1 MKLTDIFIRR
11 PVLSLVV
18 SLLIVIAGLQ
28 AIRSVVVRQYPRSDN
43 AVVTVATVYIG
54 ASAELVRGFI
64 TTPLERA
71 IAAADGI
78 DYIQSQSAQGL
89 STISVRLKLNYDP
102 LKALTEIS
110 SKVDQVRG
118 DLPPEAEVPILNV
131 ESADS
136 QFASAYLSFTS
147 DVLQQNQITD
157 FLVRAVQPRL
167 SALEG
172 IQRAEILGARTFA
185 MRIWLKPERM
195 AAYNVSPAQVRQ
207 ALAANNFLAAV
218 GQTKGALVQVNLTA
232 NTDLRSVE
240 EFKRLVVREQGG
252 AIVRLEDI
260 GEVVLGAEDYDT
272 EVRFTGQ
279 TAVFM
284 GIWPLPTANSIDVVE
299 RVRAEME
306 AIQSQLPTG
315 LQGRI
320 AYDATRY
327 ITSSIREV
335 LKTLG
340 ETLLIVVVIIFLFL
354 GSLRSVLIPVV
365 AIPLSLIGAVFL
377 MQVFGFTLN
386 LLTLLAIVL
395 SVGLVVDD
403 AIVVV
408 ENVQRHLVEGHSPTD
423 AALLGVRELVGPIIA
438 MTVTLAAVY
447 APIGLQGGLTG
458 SLFREFA
465 FTLAGAVIISGV
477 VALTLSPM
485 MSSKLLKPGMAAR
498 GFAGKINRDFKRFTA
513 FYGRLL
519 DVTLDARPAVYLVWA
534 LLSLAVVPMYIMSPK
549 ELAPTED
556 EGVIF
561 GIIDASA
568 DATIDQTSRFTE
580 AVNQAY
586 MSVPETRY
594 TFQITR
600 PTFGFAGMVVAP
612 WGERERTIFEIL
624 PEVQEKVRAIPG
636 VRTLPVL
643 RPALPGGG
651 QFPVEFVLAA
661 TAEPEQLLEFARQIQ
676 LTATQSGLF
685 AFPPIIDVKIDQPQS
700 EILIDRDKTA
710 ELGLDLRQVGADMAA
725 MIGGNF
731 VNRFDI
737 GGRSYKVIP
746 QIQRAN
752 RLNPDQLRNIYVSGP
767 NGQLVPL
774 STIATI
780 RNSTVPRS
788 LNRFQQLNAVKI
800 SGVSV
805 RPLDEALTLL
815 ETEAAKILPKGFVVD
830 YTGESRQLRSE
841 ANRFLPTFGLA
852 VILIFLVL
860 SAQFNSFR
868 DPFVILAGS
877 VPLALFGALVFT
889 FLKMPDPNVPF
900 WTQGLTTT
908 LNIYSQVG
916 LVTLIGLIAKNGI
929 LVVEFANALQEQG
942 RPKREAV
949 RQAAMTRLRPILMT
963 TAATIAGHFPLT
975 LVSGA
980 GAAARN
986 SIGLV
991 LVGGMAIG
999 TLFTLF
1005 IIPSIYMLV
1014 AREHSRDSVRQPSP
1028 SSTPQPEPAPRHE
1041 PGHPAPAGF
1050 PHPPAP
1056 DSGTPGRGL
1065 RPAAEGLRSPA
1076 AMGYI
1081 TRPQP
1086 PPHGTGGLT

>member
-1 MKLTDIFIRR
+1 MNITDLFIRR
-11 PVLSLVV
+11 PVLALVV
-18 SLLIVIAGLQ
+18 NLLIIIAGLQ
-28 AIRSVVVRQYPRSDN
+28 AVRSINVRQYPRSDN
-43 AVVTVATVYIG
+43 AVVTVTTVYIG

-64 TTPLERA
+64 TTPLERV

-89 STISVRLKLNYDP
+89 SSISVRLKINYDP
-102 LKALTEIS
+102 IKALSEIS

-157 FLVRAVQPRL
+157 YLVRVVQPRL
-167 SALEG
+167 SSISG
-172 IQRAEILGARTFA
+172 VQRAEILGARTFA

-195 AAYNVSPAQVRQ
+195 AAYNISPAQVRRS
-207 ALAANNFLAAV
+207 LATNNFLAAV

-232 NTDLRSVE
+232 NTDLRSVP
-240 EFKRLVVREQGG
+240 EFKRLVIREQDG

-260 GEVVLGAEDYDT
+260 AEVVLGAEDYDT
-272 EVRFTGQ
+272 EVRFSGQ

-284 GIWPLPTANSIDVVE
+284 GIWALPNANSIDVIG
-299 RVRAEME
+299 RVGVEME

-315 LQGRI
+315 LQARI
-320 AYDATRY
+320 AYDATNY
-327 ITSSIREV
+327 ITNAIHEV
-335 LKTLG
+335 LRTLAD
-340 ETLLIVVVIIFLFL
+340 TLVIVVVVIFLFL
-354 GSLRSVLIPVV
+354 GSFRSVLIPVV

-408 ENVQRHLVEGHSPTD
+408 ENVERHLSEGLSPLE
-423 AALLGVRELVGPIIA
+423 AALMGARELIGPIIA
-438 MTVTLAAVY
+438 MTITLAAVY

-465 FTLAGAVIISGV
+465 FTLAGAVVISGV

-485 MSSKLLKPGMAAR
+485 MSRHLLKPGMEEH
-498 GFAGKINRDFKRFTA
+498 GFAGKIARDFKRFRL

-519 DVTLDARPAVYLVWA
+519 DVTLDSRPAVYTVWIA
-534 LLSLAVVPMYIMSPK
+534 VSLLTIPMYTMSPK

-568 DATIDQTSRFTE
+568 DSTLDQTSRFTA

-586 MSVPETRY
+586 LSVPETRF

-600 PTFGFAGMVVAP
+600 PNSGFAGMVVQP
-612 WGERERTIFEIL
+612 WGERERAIFQIL
-624 PEVQEKVRAIPG
+624 PEVQQKVRAIPG
-636 VRTLPVL
+636 IRTLPVL
-643 RPALPGGG
+643 PPALPGGG
-651 QFPVEFVLAA
+651 QFPVEFILAS
-661 TAEPEQLLEFARQIQ
+661 TADSEQLLQFARQIQ
-676 LTATQSGLF
+676 LQAIQSAMF

-700 EILIDRDKTA
+700 EIVIDRDKTA
-710 ELGLDLRQVGADMAA
+710 ELGLDLQQVGSDMAA
-725 MIGGNF
+725 MVGGNF

-737 GGRSYKVIP
+737 AGRSYKVIP
-746 QIQRAN
+746 QIQRVD
-752 RLNPDQLRNIYVSGP
+752 RLNPNQLKNVYVTGP
-767 NGQLVPL
+767 GGQLVPL

-780 RNSTVPRS
+780 RNSAVPRS

-805 RPLDEALTLL
+805 RPLDEALRFL
-815 ETEAAKILPKGFVVD
+815 EDEAAKVLPKGYVID

-841 ANRFLPTFGLA
+841 GNRFLYTFGLA

-860 SAQFNSFR
+860 AAQFNSFR

-877 VPLALFGALVFT
+877 VPLAMFGALVFT
-889 FLKMPDPNVPF
+889 FLRIPDPNVKF
-900 WTQGLTTT
+900 WTHGWTTT
-908 LNIYSQVG
+908 LNIYSQIG
-916 LVTLIGLIAKNGI
+916 LVTLVGLVSKNGI
-929 LVVEFANALQEQG
+929 LIVEFANKLQLQG
-942 RPKREAV
+942 HAKREAV
-949 RQAAMTRLRPILMT
+949 RQAAITRLRPILMT
-963 TAATIAGHFPLT
+963 SAATIAGHFPLT
-975 LVSGA
+975 LVTGA
-980 GAAARN
+980 GAEARN

-991 LVGGMAIG
+991 LVGGMAVG
-999 TLFTLF
+999 TFFTLF
-1005 IIPSIYMLV
+1005 VIPSIYMLI
-1014 AREHSRDSVRQPSP
+1014 ARDHSKSPVR
-1028 SSTPQPEPAPRHE
+1028 EPA
-1041 PGHPAPAGF
+1041 GSAGSDAPAP
-1050 PHPPAP
+1050 PISRP
-1056 DSGTPGRGL
+1056 TPST
-1065 RPAAEGLRSPA
+1065 A
-1076 AMGYI
+1076 
-1081 TRPQP
+1081 
-1086 PPHGTGGLT
+1086 